1 MVKLWV
7 VKFVTRLPAS
17 SNLYVSLTEEK
28 QEVSPNNVY
37 LDLWLN
43 DSTIQISAIITKYF
57 EVKYL
62 GFQL

>member
-7 VKFVTRLPAS
+7 VKIVTRLPAS
-17 SNLYVSLTEEK
+17 SNFYVSLTE
-28 QEVSPNNVY
+28 EVSPNNVY
-37 LDLWLN
+37 VDLWLN
-43 DSTIQISAIITKYF
+43 DSTTRISAIITKYF

>member
-1 MVKLWV
+1 MVKFRV
-7 VKFVTRLPAS
+7 VKIVTRLPAS
-17 SNLYVSLTEEK
+17 SKLYVSLTEEK

-37 LDLWLN
+37 VDLWLN
-43 DSTIQISAIITKYF
+43 DSTTQTSAIITKYF

>member
-7 VKFVTRLPAS
+7 VKIVTPLPAS

-37 LDLWLN
+37 VDLWLN
-43 DSTIQISAIITKYF
+43 DSTTQISAIITKYF

>member
-1 MVKLWV
+1 MVKLLF
-7 VKFVTRLPAS
+7 VKIVTRLPAS
-17 SNLYVSLTEEK
+17 SDLYVNLTEEK

-37 LDLWLN
+37 VDLWLN
-43 DSTIQISAIITKYF
+43 DSTTQISAIITKYF

>member
-7 VKFVTRLPAS
+7 VKIVTRLPAS
-17 SNLYVSLTEEK
+17 SDLYVNLTEEK

-37 LDLWLN
+37 VDLWLN
-43 DSTIQISAIITKYF
+43 DSTTQISAIITKYF